1 MVGWRCQRR
10 ESSAQKQ
17 ERGSRA
23 VHSRNAT
30 TFNDHLSL
38 QHAHYATPLFPFYS
52 SLQRR
57 LLWNTPFHFWLVITE
72 APYGMPLSFF
82 GSSLRARPA
91 IPHHEEPNK
100 KEQFP
105 RLKDLQ

>member
-1 MVGWRCQRR
+1 EQCQRR

-30 TFNDHLSL
+30 AFNY
-38 QHAHYATPLFPFYS
+38 HYSTLTMQRPSFPF
-52 SLQRR
+52 L
-57 LLWNTPFHFWLVITE
+57 LVITE
-72 APYGMPLSFF
+72 APYGIPLSFF